1 MLDKDLDYISADM
14 VCETNDNTSY
24 KQVIRNI
31 KDSVFTHLFG
41 KKKNLKRLY
50 AGITNDY
57 TDYEEDD
64 FKIITLENVLVNG
77 VYNDLGFL
85 LKDKLII
92 LAEAQSTFNESMPI
106 RYLIYLANSY
116 WRYISENRINIY
128 GTKKIKLPEPKF
140 YMIYTGVK
148 DLKYKEL
155 RLSDLYEVKTDDIM
169 LELRMKIISK
179 GDAPKSIVDEYI
191 RFCQIYDENRKDINS
206 ENIEVLRKTIN
217 YCIENDIL
225 KEYLTVERM
234 EVEKIMMQL
243 FTQKQAIDLM
253 LQEEISDA
261 ENRGI
266 AIGEKRGE
274 SRGIRLIAV
283 NMKNQGFD
291 IDIIVKTTGLSKDEV
306 ELL

>member
-1 MLDKDLDYISADM
+1 M
-14 VCETNDNTSY
+14 
-24 KQVIRNI
+24 
-31 KDSVFTHLFG
+31 
-41 KKKNLKRLY
+41 
-50 AGITNDY
+50 
-57 TDYEEDD
+57 
-64 FKIITLENVLVNG
+64 NG

-128 GTKKIKLPEPKF
+128 GSKKIKLPEPKF
-140 YMIYTGVK
+140 YMIYTGFK

-225 KEYLTVERM
+225 KEYLIVERM

-266 AIGEKRGE
+266 AIGERLGE

-283 NMKNQGFD
+283 NMKKQGLD
-291 IDIIVKTTGLSKDEV
+291 TDIIIKTTGLSKEEI